1 MYVVYGCVASI
12 DLIIEIQ
19 QAQLYACFSVVS
31 QSFFSKKPYYDA
43 HSDHVYTVLWCYYY
57 GNITISFIPYERI
70 IIINK
75 SQQFIFNY
83 SIWLTPKINVLYW
96 LFGFC

>member
-1 MYVVYGCVASI
+1 MYVVYGCVTSI

-31 QSFFSKKPYYDA
+31 QSFFQE
-43 HSDHVYTVLWCYYY
+43 TILWCTFRSCTMLCCCYY
-57 GNITISFIPYERI
+57 GDITISFIPYERI